1 MNEEESMST
10 NGSTEITSDASQRRP
25 GSGIPGL
32 LRTVTLIA
40 VPAGALGSVGFM
52 LVVGHRNK
60 SILLMVLFVI
70 WVLSPFVALVLAN
83 VISKR
88 WSVLMRATLHGVML
102 LLTAASLAVYG
113 NVAFGPPRPQPA
125 FFFLMVP
132 LGSWLLIATV
142 VSIAT
147 LKRKKHEAA

>member
-1 MNEEESMST
+1 MSI
-10 NGSTEITSDASQRRP
+10 NGPGEMTSDASQRRLD
-25 GSGIPGL
+25 SGILGL
-32 LRTVTLIA
+32 LRTVALIA
-40 VPAGALGSVGFM
+40 VPAGALGSVGLM
-52 LVVGHRNK
+52 LFIGHRNP
-60 SILLMVLFVI
+60 SRLLLVFFVT

-102 LLTAASLAVYG
+102 LLTAASLAIYG

-125 FFFLMVP
+125 FMFLMVP
-132 LGSWLLIATV
+132 VGSWLLIATV